1 MILLFLSMLTSLA
14 TALICF
20 KNEDEKIT
28 RKSAESTE
36 SAESAENNIREK
48 NIESIEEK
56 SSYLILKSESI
67 RKRALELLEQSQE
80 LNYDT
85 K

>member
-28 RKSAESTE
+28 RKSAESV
-36 SAESAENNIREK
+36 ENNTREK